1 MIREHDTVVLTEDLP
16 DTGLTAGDIGT
27 VVHVH
32 NNGEG
37 YEVEFM
43 TLAGQ
48 TIAVASLL
56 AEQVRPLS
64 RQDVAH
70 ARELQPV

>member
-1 MIREHDTVVLTEDLP
+1 MISEHDTVVLTEDRA
-16 DTGLTAGDIGT
+16 DEGLRAGDIGT
-27 VVHVH
+27 VVHIH
-32 NNGEG
+32 DNGAG
-37 YEVEFM
+37 YEVEFT

-56 AEQVRPLS
+56 PGQVRAVG

-70 ARELQPV
+70 VRELQLA

>member
-1 MIREHDTVVLTEDLP
+1 MINEHDTVVLTEDLP
-16 DTGLTAGDIGT
+16 EEGLTAGDVGT

-56 AEQVRPLS
+56 ADQVRPVG

-70 ARELQPV
+70 VREFQPA

>member
-1 MIREHDTVVLTEDLP
+1 MIIEHDTVVLTQDVPNE
-16 DTGLTAGDIGT
+16 GLTAGDVGT

-56 AEQVRPLS
+56 ADQVRPVG

-70 ARELQPV
+70 VR